1 MSNEKEIINRN
12 SRENSSDVVDKILK
26 DVTRLYDEYAVM
38 SLRRKI
44 AIDAI
49 LCDQRSSDC
58 NCVYFLKNKENGL
71 VKIGSTKIFPK
82 REKTNIID
90 LQELWWKSRHSG
102 TNAYYQNRW
111 DRAKKCGI

>member
-12 SRENSSDVVDKILK
+12 SRENSSNVVDKILK

-49 LCDQRSSDC
+49 LCEVEEKVKFYGFNKYSYDIDTI
-58 NCVYFLKNKENGL
+58 YKNVDN
-71 VKIGSTKIFPK
+71 VNFCPV
-82 REKTNIID
+82 
-90 LQELWWKSRHSG
+90 
-102 TNAYYQNRW
+102 
-111 DRAKKCGI
+111 CGRKL